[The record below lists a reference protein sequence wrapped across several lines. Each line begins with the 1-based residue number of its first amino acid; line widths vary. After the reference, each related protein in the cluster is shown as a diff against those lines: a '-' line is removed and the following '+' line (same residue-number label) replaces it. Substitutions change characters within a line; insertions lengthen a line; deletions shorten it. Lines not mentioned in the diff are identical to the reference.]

1 VQHVVDDK
9 AESRKQWDTDPCG
22 AVTAAAVPAESPQW
36 YASVRE
42 FRYGQYAPWM
52 RTAIPFSAWR
62 NRDVLEIGVGL
73 GSDHLSFAEAGA
85 RMHAL
90 DLSAEHLRHTQR
102 HLEIHGLA
110 TEGRLGDAEANPYPD
125 ASMDLVYSFGVLH
138 HTPGTARAIAEA
150 LRVLRPG
157 GTAIIG
163 LYHRNSW
170 FFLART
176 LFYRGILGLGLLR
189 RGWRGLLSDIEYR
202 SAGNDA
208 VPLVKVYS
216 RAQARRLMHGFE
228 QVSISTHHVEAG
240 HFPPPVMWLLA
251 QWPRAKIE
259 RWFSAG
265 GWYVMIRAQKPVLPP
280 A

>member
-1 VQHVVDDK
+1 MQQVVDDK
-9 AESRKQWDTDPCG
+9 LETRKQWDTDPCG
-22 AVTAAAVPAESPQW
+22 AVTAAAVPPESPEW
-36 YASVRE
+36 YASVRHH
-42 FRYGQYAPWM
+42 RYAQYAPWM
-52 RTAIPFSAWR
+52 LTAIPFGAWKD
-62 NRDVLEIGVGL
+62 RDVLEIGVGL
-73 GSDHLSFAEAGA
+73 GSDHLSFALAGA

-90 DLSAEHLRHTQR
+90 DLSAEHLRHTKQ
-102 HLEIHGLA
+102 HLAIHGLT

-125 ASMDLVYSFGVLH
+125 ASMDAVYSFGVLH
-138 HTPGTARAIAEA
+138 HTPGTELAIAEI

-176 LFYRGILGLGLLR
+176 ILYRGVLGLGLLR

-216 RAQARRLMHGFE
+216 RTQAHRLMTGFE
-228 QVSISTHHVEAG
+228 DISITTHHVEAG
-240 HFPPPVMWLLA
+240 HFPPPFMWVLNL
-251 QWPRAKIE
+251 WPRTWIE
-259 RWFSAG
+259 RHFSAG
-265 GWYVMIRAQKPVLPP
+265 GWYVMIRARKP
-280 A
+280 ASRSA